1 MYINTLIRI
10 LRNIRTNLTQEQYR
24 TLKKTNQK
32 IAELISVN
40 ENAQI
45 LAYAGFEDNRDTI
58 VMRNV
63 NIGRID
69 ECLETLS
76 KHDETNK
83 FDPFKAQIT
92 NLSGNKAI
100 EGETSVVFNDKLE

>member
-1 MYINTLIRI
+1 
-10 LRNIRTNLTQEQYR
+10 
-24 TLKKTNQK
+24 
-32 IAELISVN
+32 
-40 ENAQI
+40 
-45 LAYAGFEDNRDTI
+45 
-58 VMRNV
+58 MRNV